1 VVVFP
6 VPVAPAIRPWR
17 FAIPGSI
24 YTVFTPFAMGTG
36 SAVSGI
42 QILCN
47 YSIEDRYGLFGS
59 GRYREVCIPEKWD
72 GWTFTSTI

>member
-1 VVVFP
+1 
-6 VPVAPAIRPWR
+6 
-17 FAIPGSI
+17 
-24 YTVFTPFAMGTG
+24 MGTG

-59 GRYREVCIPEKWD
+59 GMKDEKKFKKKMHTREKIA
-72 GWTFTSTI
+72 GF